1 MAFRNS
7 VKVTM
12 LSSDQDAPRSYPA
25 QSALL
30 FEPLAPDP
38 EPEAIAPVSNDA
50 APSRVVAPAKE
61 TREISA
67 AATWHARADELRAMT
82 DTLPSA
88 ITRSLMPKIIAL
100 YDGFA
105 RAEGWS
111 DTQLDRQEAAPA
123 TPLPAEPLGAEFPD
137 GEFPGEEFPD
147 DDAPPSLA
155 PAAPAWLT
163 FARRPLPSPR
173 HAGRRRS

>member
-12 LSSDQDAPRSYPA
+12 LSSESETARAYPPQPA
-25 QSALL
+25 
-30 FEPLAPDP
+30 FDIEPA
-38 EPEAIAPVSNDA
+38 VSNDA
-50 APSRVVAPAKE
+50 APVPVLVPPPATRTE
-61 TREISA
+61 IRADTREASA
-67 AATWHARADELRAMT
+67 AAMWHARADALRDMT

-88 ITRSLMPKIIAL
+88 ITRGLMPKIIAL

-111 DTQLDRQEAAPA
+111 DKQCDPQEEAAPE
-123 TPLPAEPLGAEFPD
+123 TPREEPLDEEFP
-137 GEFPGEEFPD
+137 PEEFPD
-147 DDAPPSLA
+147 DDAKLSLA
-155 PAAPAWLT
+155 PAAPAWLS